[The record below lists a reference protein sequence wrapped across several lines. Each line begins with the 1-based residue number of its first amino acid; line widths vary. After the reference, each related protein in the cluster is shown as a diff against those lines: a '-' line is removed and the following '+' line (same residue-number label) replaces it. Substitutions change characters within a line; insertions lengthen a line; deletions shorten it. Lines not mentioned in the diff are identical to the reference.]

1 MLENTTAKSI
11 RSQDDIS
18 KLLID
23 LGGQE
28 YYPEEYSPESGMW
41 DYPRKAHN
49 SVSWI
54 LFYLQEATRKLGSV
68 ERVSFSGKIN
78 VLYFVCL
85 VFHLYS
91 SILLYAGSPRTKYK

>member
-28 YYPEEYSPESGMW
+28 YYPEEYSPESGM
-41 DYPRKAHN
+41 
-49 SVSWI
+49 
-54 LFYLQEATRKLGSV
+54 
-68 ERVSFSGKIN
+68 
-78 VLYFVCL
+78 
-85 VFHLYS
+85 
-91 SILLYAGSPRTKYK
+91 